1 MMKIERRWIHAG
13 MFAAWLGLIAFAMVL
28 QHIMDLEPCPMC
40 ILQRYAFIVV
50 GLFALLA
57 AIHDPRGWSRWVYS
71 GLLIIVSGMGAGVA
85 ARHAWL
91 EHNPPQIFDCG
102 ADLGFMVD
110 TFPLAEALPM
120 IFRGSGDCTEVL
132 WRFLGLS
139 IAEWALIWFLIF
151 VVAEIVV
158 ATRKPSRS

>member
-1 MMKIERRWIHAG
+1 MAIKHRWVHAG
-13 MFAAWLGLIAFAMVL
+13 MFAVCVGLIAFAMVL
-28 QHIMDLEPCPMC
+28 QHIVDLEPCPMC
-40 ILQRYAFIVV
+40 ILQRYAFIGV
-50 GLFALLA
+50 GLFALLS
-57 AIHDPRGWSRWVYS
+57 AIHNPSGWGRWIYS
-71 GLLIIVSGMGAGVA
+71 ALLVIVSGLGAGVA

-151 VVAEIVV
+151 VFAEIFT
-158 ATRKPSRS
+158 ATRKSSTG

>member
-1 MMKIERRWIHAG
+1 MAIEHRWVHAG
-13 MFAAWLGLIAFAMVL
+13 MFAVCVGLIGFAMVL

-40 ILQRYAFIVV
+40 ILQRYAFIGV

-57 AIHDPRGWSRWVYS
+57 AIHNPSGWGRWVYS
-71 GLLIIVSGMGAGVA
+71 ALLVIVSGLGAGVA

-151 VVAEIVV
+151 VFAEIFA
-158 ATRKPSRS
+158 ATRKSSTG